1 MCCALAHRL
10 GPVEAFIDENCVRL
24 QEEALFK
31 FAALVWA
38 EKVKAPAEAEGAVV
52 PAISW
57 QELRNHF
64 CLHAANARVQRAAA
78 IKQLVAMRAKVS
90 ERLVRYDDSD
100 PTGRGE
106 IDKASADLLLKLM
119 DKESKERSLLFPE
132 KAGAQG
138 RRPAGA
144 PASDD

>member
-1 MCCALAHRL
+1 M
-10 GPVEAFIDENCVRL
+10 RL